1 MIKKSKVSAS
11 QIYLCVSIL
20 AILIGLFII
29 AVVSEHAPVFA
40 ALKEKGRTAEAT
52 VTGREI
58 KVTES
63 TSTKGKK
70 RRNTSHFITV
80 SYDCMSVTPHAEAAD
95 GQPLK
100 PSQNPSVVSADIQV
114 ATAEYESLTP
124 GSKTRVTY
132 LPAEMFKPKL
142 TASVQNYTPVWQ
154 VLTAV
159 VLLLTGVATAWLSW
173 KKRRPKMPPV
183 PVLR

>member
-1 MIKKSKVSAS
+1 MIKKSKVTPA
-11 QIYLCVSIL
+11 QIFLCISIL
-20 AILIGLFII
+20 AILGGLFII

-70 RRNTSHFITV
+70 RRNTSHYITV
-80 SYDCMSVTPHAEAAD
+80 SFDCMAVTPHTEAAE

-100 PSQNPSVVSADIQV
+100 PSPSPSVVSADIQV
-114 ATAEYESLTP
+114 ATSEYESLAP
-124 GSKTRVTY
+124 GTKTRVTF
-132 LPAEMFKPKL
+132 LADKKFQPKL
-142 TASVQNYTPVWQ
+142 TASVQAYTPVWQ
-154 VLTAV
+154 ILTAM
-159 VLLLTGVATAWLSW
+159 VLLLTGGATAWLAW
-173 KKRRPKMPPV
+173 KKRRPKVPPV
-183 PVLR
+183 PVM